1 MRVKEQWPR
10 KLEEVVAALFA
21 PRIPKE
27 EDKGY
32 PSIGKICQTR
42 RLRPEDEEKLVKRLY
57 VCKDCKDCKD
67 SKDPNLQPKDSKEN
81 SNSTRPRRSAAEQR
95 AYLDRFLKPKESE
108 NSEIG
113 EFMEIGGTGSGAKE
127 ERVER
132 IERVERLVDSPLVQ
146 SRLRVKGKTCERE
159 MTEAHGECR

>member
-1 MRVKEQWPR
+1 M
-10 KLEEVVAALFA
+10 
-21 PRIPKE
+21 
-27 EDKGY
+27 
-32 PSIGKICQTR
+32 
-42 RLRPEDEEKLVKRLY
+42 
-57 VCKDCKDCKD
+57 
-67 SKDPNLQPKDSKEN
+67 
-81 SNSTRPRRSAAEQR
+81 
-95 AYLDRFLKPKESE
+95 KPKESE